1 MKFEKL
7 NENKIRVTLT
17 IQDLVEKEIDFHIFM
32 SNPIESQHILLDM
45 LEEAKKETGFDPE
58 DSNLKVEALSMADT
72 SFVFTIT
79 KLHAEE
85 TQKSQRKKFTVKR
98 KSMVPLPLNAVY
110 CFNSFDDFCN
120 FLIFINKNS
129 DLLNYINNLAESIK
143 LYEYKNKYYL
153 LLNNTNKNLIEKNNF
168 YTCIIEFSKCIIN
181 SKVFYSKLIECGTL
195 IMENNALEI
204 GIKHFVTVKK

>member
-79 KLHAEE
+79 KLPAEE
-85 TQKSQRKKFTVKR
+85 KQKSQRK
-98 KSMVPLPLNAVY
+98 N
-110 CFNSFDDFCN
+110 
-120 FLIFINKNS
+120 
-129 DLLNYINNLAESIK
+129 
-143 LYEYKNKYYL
+143 L
-153 LLNNTNKNLIEKNNF
+153 LLKEKVWF
-168 YTCIIEFSKCIIN
+168 LC
-181 SKVFYSKLIECGTL
+181 
-195 IMENNALEI
+195 
-204 GIKHFVTVKK
+204 H

>member
-79 KLHAEE
+79 KLPAEE
-85 TQKSQRKKFTVKR
+85 KQKSQRKKFTVKR

-110 CFNSFDDFCN
+110 CFNSFDDFCDILNSDCFYNEEYKILFDSLEDIELALLGKFIFFEEIEMSRFN
-120 FLIFINKNS
+120 FLNEIFKERQYDYIWQESYIEYMKNQVINKINNIQ
-129 DLLNYINNLAESIK
+129 NYIMSL
-143 LYEYKNKYYL
+143 
-153 LLNNTNKNLIEKNNF
+153 
-168 YTCIIEFSKCIIN
+168 
-181 SKVFYSKLIECGTL
+181 
-195 IMENNALEI
+195 
-204 GIKHFVTVKK
+204 